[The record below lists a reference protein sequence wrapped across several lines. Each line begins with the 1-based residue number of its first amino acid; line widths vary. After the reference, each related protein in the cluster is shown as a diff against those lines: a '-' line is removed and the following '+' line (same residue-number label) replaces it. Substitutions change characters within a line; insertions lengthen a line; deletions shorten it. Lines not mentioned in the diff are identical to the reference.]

1 MPMVF
6 LGERPYSGSVGHI
19 LLGDAR
25 IGGENQIEGA
35 RIMTAFY
42 SYMVDQPAILDRDIS
57 ELLPMV
63 LCSWREYVARRRE
76 MRVWEGD
83 NSEEDADSCF
93 GSNVCRWA

>member
-42 SYMVDQPAILDRDIS
+42 SYMVDQPAILDRIGASADGFVFLERICGQKERDES
-57 ELLPMV
+57 V
-63 LCSWREYVARRRE
+63 GRRQLRG
-76 MRVWEGD
+76 R
-83 NSEEDADSCF
+83 
-93 GSNVCRWA
+93 R